1 MRNIVCSWFWWWQFL
16 VTWDS
21 LALKERHQVVLGQLP
36 LACMDLNWQ
45 IFLLNY
51 RGINS
56 DILLMSCNRTLPLV
70 DVVGLVFPIASRV
83 SSLISSLLN
92 SRLSR
97 VFSSSLIRENNR
109 SWGVNHFT
117 ICDMLLLSTINVSSL
132 VLGPLNVPSWLVC
145 TLATLK
151 SCLILGCWNCPSLY
165 LLIPLV
171 GVIVLIAGFLLNLSW
186 TLNCGWINY
195 LKLCIRILPL
205 LLGVCW
211 LVQLHLIIR
220 IKLFNCHRLVFNSRG
235 IQRSLFLAL
244 LLGGFSPRVLY
255 SSSFTAW
262 ETWRLALDLRLGLD
276 TSLWGWNLSFYQSR
290 WWWLLFQD
298 LFWVSVWSVGGL
310 SRLLQ
315 APLLVL
321 QPFCLHPS
329 KCL

>member
-45 IFLLNY
+45 IFFLNY

-56 DILLMSCNRTLPLV
+56 DILLMSCNRTLPLI
-70 DVVGLVFPIASRV
+70 DVVGLVFPIASRM
-83 SSLISSLLN
+83 SSLISSLLD
-92 SRLSR
+92 SCLSR
-97 VFSSSLIRENNR
+97 VFSSLIRENNWSR
-109 SWGVNHFT
+109 GVNHFPT
-117 ICDMLLLSTINVSSL
+117 SGLMLLSTINVSSL

-145 TLATLK
+145 TLAALK
-151 SCLILGCWNCPSLY
+151 SCLILGCLNCPSLY

-186 TLNCGWINY
+186 SLNCGWINY

-205 LLGVCW
+205 LLGVSR

-220 IKLFNCHRLVFNSRG
+220 IKLFNCHRLVFNSRR

-244 LLGGFSPRVLY
+244 LIGGFRPRVLY
-255 SSSFTAW
+255 SFSFTAW
-262 ETWRLALDLRLGLD
+262 ETWRFALDLRLGLD
-276 TSLWGWNLSFYQSR
+276 TSLWGGDLSFDQSR
-290 WWWLLFQD
+290 WW
-298 LFWVSVWSVGGL
+298 
-310 SRLLQ
+310 
-315 APLLVL
+315 
-321 QPFCLHPS
+321 
-329 KCL
+329 